1 MGGEASLYRVTN
13 TDDSAGA
20 TWKNNN

>member
-20 TWKNNN
+20 TWKNNK